1 MKARNRTCTGMF
13 DNKIYPGHGIQF
25 VRNDCK
31 IFKFCRGKCHK
42 AFKRKKNPRK
52 VRWTKAYRKAVGK
65 ELAIDPSFEFE
76 KRRNA
81 PIKYNREMWSKALGA
96 IKKVN
101 EIKERRQDQFVMDR
115 LRKGRQVEIRMD
127 VKDVQCNI
135 SLIRSPAAGLKE
147 RRAREEAEHELLME
161 EDLPEEEISYVDA
174 RQLEKKLEESAED
187 HLQDA
192 EMIKV

>member
-1 MKARNRTCTGMF
+1 MRIETCYF
-13 DNKIYPGHGIQF
+13 CSSKIYPGHGVNF

-52 VRWTKAYRKAVGK
+52 VKWTKAYRKAAGK

-76 KRRNA
+76 KRRNC
-81 PIKYNREMWSKALGA
+81 PIKYNREMWQKTLDA

-101 EIKERRQDQFVMDR
+101 EIKERRQGQFILER
-115 LRKGRQVEIRMD
+115 LRKGREVEIQMD
-127 VKDVQCNI
+127 VKDVQRNI

-147 RRAREEAEHELLME
+147 RRAKEEAEEAALME
-161 EDLPEEEISYVDA
+161 QDLPEEEITYVDA
-174 RQLEKKLEESAED
+174 RELEKKLEEGLMD
-187 HLQDA
+187 DDM
-192 EMIKV
+192 EMMKA

>member
-1 MKARNRTCTGMF
+1 M
-13 DNKIYPGHGIQF
+13 
-25 VRNDCK
+25 
-31 IFKFCRGKCHK
+31 
-42 AFKRKKNPRK
+42 
-52 VRWTKAYRKAVGK
+52 RWTKAYRKAVGK

-81 PIKYNREMWSKALGA
+81 PIKYNREMWSKALDA

-101 EIKERRQDQFVMDR
+101 EIKERRQDHFVMDR

-127 VKDVQCNI
+127 VKDVQRNI

-147 RRAREEAEHELLME
+147 RRAREEAERELLME

-192 EMIKV
+192 EMIKA

>member
-1 MKARNRTCTGMF
+1 MRIETCYF
-13 DNKIYPGHGIQF
+13 CSSKIYPGHGIQF

-52 VRWTKAYRKAVGK
+52 VRWTKAYRKAAGK

-81 PIKYNREMWSKALGA
+81 PIKYNREMWNKALDA
-96 IKKVN
+96 IKRVN
-101 EIKERRQDQFVMDR
+101 EIKDRRQNHFVINR
-115 LRKGRQVEIRMD
+115 LRKGRQVEIQMD
-127 VKDVQCNI
+127 VKDVQRNI

-147 RRAREEAEHELLME
+147 RRAREELERELLME
-161 EDLPEEEISYVDA
+161 EGLPEQQISYVDA
-174 RQLEKKLEESAED
+174 KELEKKLEENAADDMED
-187 HLQDA
+187 V